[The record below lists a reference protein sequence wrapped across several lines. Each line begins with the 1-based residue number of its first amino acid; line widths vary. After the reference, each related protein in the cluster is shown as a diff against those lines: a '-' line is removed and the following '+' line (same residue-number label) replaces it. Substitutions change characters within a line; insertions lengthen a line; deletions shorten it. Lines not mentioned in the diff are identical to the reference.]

1 MFASIRR
8 YRLSEGSLGVLT
20 RLVDDDF
27 AERIARQPG
36 FVSYELVDC
45 RGGEIMAFS
54 IFHEAE
60 EAEASREFALRWTQ
74 ENLRDFDFTPTEALR
89 GEILV
94 SRAERD
100 MLEPGHVGA
109 ERKVAR
115 VRRYALR
122 RDSLPALMH
131 KVDETFADRIR
142 QLDGFDA
149 YHACDCG
156 GGEFVTISIFRDQTS
171 AASSDDLAMRF
182 VREELSEF
190 DIERTEVF
198 GGEVLISRAAA
209 ELLEPAHA

>member
-8 YRLSEGSLGVLT
+8 YRLSEGSLNVLT

-36 FVSYELVDC
+36 FVSYEFVDC
-45 RGGEIMAFS
+45 RGGEVMALS

-60 EAEASREFALRWTQ
+60 QAEASRERARRWTL

-100 MLEPGHVGA
+100 MLEPGHVDA

-115 VRRYALR
+115 ARRYALR
-122 RDSLPALMH
+122 AGSLAAVMH
-131 KVDETFADRIR
+131 KVDEIFADRIQ
-142 QLDGFDA
+142 QLDGFEA

-156 GGEFVTISIFRDQTS
+156 GGEFLTISVFRDQTS
-171 AASSDDLAMRF
+171 AASSDELASQF
-182 VREELSEF
+182 VREELGEF

-198 GGEVLISRAAA
+198 GGEVIISRAAA

>member
-1 MFASIRR
+1 MTI
-8 YRLSEGSLGVLT
+8 
-20 RLVDDDF
+20 
-27 AERIARQPG
+27 
-36 FVSYELVDC
+36 
-45 RGGEIMAFS
+45 S

-60 EAEASREFALRWTQ
+60 QAEASREHAKSWAL
-74 ENLRDFDFTPTEALR
+74 ENLRDFEFTPKETLQ

-115 VRRYALR
+115 ARRYALR
-122 RDSLPALMH
+122 GGSLQALMH
-131 KVDETFADRIR
+131 KVDEIFANRIQ

-156 GGEFVTISIFRDQTS
+156 AGEFLTISVFRDQTS
-171 AASSDDLAMRF
+171 AESSDDLALQF
-182 VREELSEF
+182 VGEELGEF

-198 GGEVLISRAAA
+198 GGEVIVSRAVTDV
-209 ELLEPAHA
+209 LEPAHA